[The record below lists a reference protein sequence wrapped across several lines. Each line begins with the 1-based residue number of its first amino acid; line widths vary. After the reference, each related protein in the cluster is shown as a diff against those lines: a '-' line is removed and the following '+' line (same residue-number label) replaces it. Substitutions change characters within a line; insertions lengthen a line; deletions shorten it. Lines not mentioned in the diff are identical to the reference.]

1 MGKRIERYTI
11 NLLILTSLLI
21 IGILWASLYW
31 LPYTNSKVAVMIY
44 ENRILG
50 YLESLYS
57 SHGLAPLVFVLIT
70 IFDVR
75 YIIKYTKSKG
85 ERNFFASLDKKSVLN
100 LILSLFSVFV
110 HMRTIKEIF
119 DLLLSV

>member
-1 MGKRIERYTI
+1 MEKHIKHHTI
-11 NLLILTSLLI
+11 NLVILTLVLFV
-21 IGILWASLYW
+21 GILWASLYW
-31 LPYTNSKVAVMIY
+31 LPYTNSEVAVMIY

-50 YLESLYS
+50 HLESLYR